1 MVIAAALFLC
11 GAIFLRKSINLA
23 IKAIALAAT

>member
-1 MVIAAALFLC
+1 MIILAGLFVCAAV
-11 GAIFLRKSINLA
+11 FLRRSINLA